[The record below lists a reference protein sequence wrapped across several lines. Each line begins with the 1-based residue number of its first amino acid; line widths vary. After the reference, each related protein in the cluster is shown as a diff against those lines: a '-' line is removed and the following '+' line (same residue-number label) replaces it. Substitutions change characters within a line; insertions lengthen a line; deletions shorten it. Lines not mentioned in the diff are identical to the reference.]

1 MAKKILIIDDE
12 IDILKTLTMRLEL
25 EGYEVVTAEDGS
37 AGYEKAQEIKPDLIL
52 LDIGMPKQD
61 GYMTLRKMRR
71 ESDSEYLFLR
81 KVPVL
86 IITGRGTEMKRLFEF
101 EGATG
106 YITKPFDN
114 EALLSKIADNLK

>member
-12 IDILKTLTMRLEL
+12 VDILKTLTMCLEL
-25 EGYEVVTAEDGS
+25 EGYEVITADDGA
-37 AGYEKAQEIKPDLIL
+37 AGLEKARETKPDLIL

-71 ESDSEYLFLR
+71 ESHPDHLFLR
-81 KVPVL
+81 TIPVV

-114 EALLSKIADNLK
+114 EALLKKIADSLK